1 MDEGLGRE
9 PTSIDPQDVREE
21 FTKAS
26 GAGGQNRNKRS
37 TAVVLTHRPTG
48 IKVFNADQRTQGQN
62 RSLAW
67 KRLEQEIQ
75 KRDDKRAGAVE
86 EDIRRNKLESKR
98 IWAWVEY
105 RDSVTSPEGK
115 QAKMSKVLKG
125 RFALL
130 QG

>member
-1 MDEGLGRE
+1 MDEESGKK

-67 KRLEQEIQ
+67 ERLEQEIQ
-75 KRDDKRAGAVE
+75 KRDAKRAGAIE
-86 EDIRRNKLESKR
+86 ENIRRDKLESR
-98 IWAWVEY
+98 RTWAWVEY

-115 QAKMSKVLKG
+115 KAKMSKVLKG

>member
-1 MDEGLGRE
+1 MDEGSGKK

-67 KRLEQEIQ
+67 ERLEQEIQ
-75 KRDDKRAGAVE
+75 KRDAKRAGAVE
-86 EDIRRNKLESKR
+86 ENIRRDKLESR
-98 IWAWVEY
+98 RTWAWVEY
-105 RDSVTSPEGK
+105 RDTVTSPEGK
-115 QAKMSKVLKG
+115 KAKMSKVLKG
-125 RFALL
+125 RFNLL
-130 QG
+130 GA

>member
-1 MDEGLGRE
+1 MDEESGKK
-9 PTSIDPQDVREE
+9 PTSIDAQDVREE

-67 KRLEQEIQ
+67 ERLEQEIQ
-75 KRDDKRAGAVE
+75 KRDAKRAGAVE
-86 EDIRRNKLESKR
+86 ENIRRDKLESR
-98 IWAWVEY
+98 RTWAWVEY

-115 QAKMSKVLKG
+115 KAKMSKVLKG

>member
-1 MDEGLGRE
+1 MDEEPGKK

-67 KRLEQEIQ
+67 ERLEQEIQ
-75 KRDDKRAGAVE
+75 KRDAKRAGAVE
-86 EDIRRNKLESKR
+86 ENIRRDKLESR
-98 IWAWVEY
+98 RTWAWVEY

-115 QAKMSKVLKG
+115 KAKMSKVLKG

>member
-1 MDEGLGRE
+1 MDEEPGKK

-26 GAGGQNRNKRS
+26 GAGGQNRNKRL
-37 TAVVLTHRPTG
+37 TAVVLVHQPTG

-67 KRLEQEIQ
+67 SRLEQEFQ
-75 KRDDKRAGAVE
+75 KRAALSASAVEKDKRR
-86 EDIRRNKLESKR
+86 DKLESAR

-105 RDSVTSPEGK
+105 RDTVTSPEGK
-115 QAKMSKVLKG
+115 KAKMSKVLKG
-125 RFALL
+125 RFNLVGA
-130 QG
+130 

>member
-1 MDEGLGRE
+1 MDEESGKK

-67 KRLEQEIQ
+67 ERLEQEIQ
-75 KRDDKRAGAVE
+75 KRDAKRAGAVE
-86 EDIRRNKLESKR
+86 ENIRRDKLESR
-98 IWAWVEY
+98 RTWAWVEY

-115 QAKMSKVLKG
+115 KAKMSKVLKG

>member
-1 MDEGLGRE
+1 MDEESGKK

-67 KRLEQEIQ
+67 ERLEQEIQ
-75 KRDDKRAGAVE
+75 KRDAKRAGAVE
-86 EDIRRNKLESKR
+86 ENIRRDKLESR
-98 IWAWVEY
+98 RTWAWVEY
-105 RDSVTSPEGK
+105 RNSVTSPEGK
-115 QAKMSKVLKG
+115 KAKMSKVLKG